1 MKRAGFLFLS
11 MVLFLGFTSCVSMAE
26 SRTSSQAQG
35 TYRGS
40 VPFIFVERDV
50 EFAIYPN
57 GEFDF
62 AYVGPNYQNN
72 PYNGP
77 RRPFSY
83 NGGYNYD
90 VYLQFDRFGAVV
102 QVESVPIYYDYY
114 GRITQ
119 AGNVIIRYSGDYV
132 TQVGNMH
139 VIYERGNVY
148 LASSGYVN
156 SYNQHLRPQPWHSYY
171 ARPYYPIVYTVPYR
185 ENYKPRRYEYEEH
198 RRRYNN
204 RGRSNYDNGRR
215 TFVDPVTQ
223 APRREVETDNRREN
237 IQNPTDS
244 DRGRNNTTTPRREGT
259 TEPTIDRR
267 GSSTPA
273 TENTRR
279 GNSST
284 NQESGSRRETTPPPN
299 DTSSRR
305 GSSSTNQQETSRRE
319 TATPSSSN
327 SRRGEPSSTTE
338 NNSRRES
345 NTSGSRRGSSSND
358 QTSSRRQ

>member
-1 MKRAGFLFLS
+1 MKRAGFLFIS
-11 MVLFLGFTSCVSMAE
+11 VVLFLGFTSCVSMAE
-26 SRTSSQAQG
+26 SRTSSQPQG

-40 VPFIFVERDV
+40 VPFIFVERDI

-62 AYVGPNYQNN
+62 AYVGPNYIHN

-83 NGGYNYD
+83 NSGYNYD

-102 QVESVPIYYDYY
+102 QIESVPIYYDYY
-114 GRITQ
+114 GRINQ
-119 AGNVIIRYSGDYV
+119 AGNIIIRYTGDYV

-171 ARPYYPIVYTVPYR
+171 ARPYYPVVYTMPYR
-185 ENYKPRRYEYEEH
+185 ENYNPKRYAYEEH
-198 RRRYNN
+198 RQRYDN

-215 TFVDPVTQ
+215 TFLDPVTQ
-223 APRREVETDNRREN
+223 SPRRGSATDNRIDRTQAPAN
-237 IQNPTDS
+237 TN
-244 DRGRNNTTTPRREGT
+244 RGRSNTDTPRREGT
-259 TEPTIDRR
+259 TEPTKDRR
-267 GSSTPA
+267 GSTTLP
-273 TENTRR
+273 TENTRS
-279 GNSST
+279 GKSST
-284 NQESGSRRETTPPPN
+284 NQEGSRREATPPSDMN
-299 DTSSRR
+299 SRR
-305 GSSSTNQQETSRRE
+305 GASSTNQQETSRRE
-319 TATPSSSN
+319 TATPSNSN
-327 SRRGEPSSTTE
+327 SRRGESSSTTE

-345 NTSGSRRGSSSND
+345 NNSGNIRESSSND
-358 QTSSRRQ
+358 RTSNGRR

>member
-1 MKRAGFLFLS
+1 MRKAGFLFIS
-11 MVLFLGFTSCVSMAE
+11 MVLFLGATSCVSMAE
-26 SRTSSQAQG
+26 SRTNSQAQG

-119 AGNVIIRYSGDYV
+119 AGNIIIRYTGDYV
-132 TQVGNMH
+132 TQIGNMH

-156 SYNQHLRPQPWHSYY
+156 SYNQHLRPQPWHTYY

-185 ENYKPRRYEYEEH
+185 ENYKPRRYDYEEH
-198 RRRYNN
+198 RRRYDN

-215 TFVDPVTQ
+215 SFVDPVTQ
-223 APRREVETDNRREN
+223 APRREAATDNRREN
-237 IQNPTDS
+237 IDNSNS
-244 DRGRNNTTTPRREGT
+244 DRGRNNTTTPRKDNT
-259 TEPTIDRR
+259 TEPTKGRR
-267 GSSTPA
+267 GSSTVP
-273 TENTRR
+273 TESTRR
-279 GNSST
+279 GKSST

-305 GSSSTNQQETSRRE
+305 GESSSTQE
-319 TATPSSSN
+319 SN
-327 SRRGEPSSTTE
+327 
-338 NNSRRES
+338 NRRES
-345 NTSGSRRGSSSND
+345 NSSGDRRSNSPAE
-358 QTSSRRQ
+358 QNNRRR

>member
-1 MKRAGFLFLS
+1 MKRAGFLFIS

-26 SRTSSQAQG
+26 SRASSQAQG
-35 TYRGS
+35 TYKGS

-77 RRPFSY
+77 SRPFSY

-90 VYLQFDRFGAVV
+90 MYLQFDRFGAVV

-119 AGNVIIRYSGDYV
+119 AGNVIIRYTRDYV

-156 SYNQHLRPQPWHSYY
+156 SYNRHLRPQPWHSYY
-171 ARPYYPIVYTVPYR
+171 ARPYYPVVYTVPYR

-198 RRRYNN
+198 RRRYN

-223 APRREVETDNRREN
+223 APRREAATDNRREN
-237 IQNPTDS
+237 IQTPTDS

-259 TEPTIDRR
+259 TKPTEGRR
-267 GSSTPA
+267 GSSTTP

-279 GNSST
+279 G
-284 NQESGSRRETTPPPN
+284 R
-299 DTSSRR
+299 
-305 GSSSTNQQETSRRE
+305 SSTNQQESNRRE
-319 TATPSSSN
+319 TATPSNSN
-327 SRRGEPSSTTE
+327 SRRGESSSTTE

-345 NTSGSRRGSSSND
+345 NTSGSRRGTSPNESSN
-358 QTSSRRQ
+358 RRR

>member
-1 MKRAGFLFLS
+1 MKRAGFLFIS

-26 SRTSSQAQG
+26 SRASSQAQG
-35 TYRGS
+35 TYKGS

-90 VYLQFDRFGAVV
+90 MYLQFDRFGAVV

-119 AGNVIIRYSGDYV
+119 AGNVIIRYTGDYV

-156 SYNQHLRPQPWHSYY
+156 SYNRHLRPQPWHSYY
-171 ARPYYPIVYTVPYR
+171 ARPYYPVVYTVPYR

-215 TFVDPVTQ
+215 TFVDPTTQ
-223 APRREVETDNRREN
+223 APRREAATDNRREN
-237 IQNPTDS
+237 IENPTDS

-259 TEPTIDRR
+259 TKPTEGRR
-267 GSSTPA
+267 GSSTTP

-279 GNSST
+279 G
-284 NQESGSRRETTPPPN
+284 R
-299 DTSSRR
+299 
-305 GSSSTNQQETSRRE
+305 SSTNQQESNRRE
-319 TATPSSSN
+319 TATPSNSN
-327 SRRGEPSSTTE
+327 SRRGESSSTTE

-345 NTSGSRRGSSSND
+345 NTSGSRRGTSPNESSN
-358 QTSSRRQ
+358 RRR